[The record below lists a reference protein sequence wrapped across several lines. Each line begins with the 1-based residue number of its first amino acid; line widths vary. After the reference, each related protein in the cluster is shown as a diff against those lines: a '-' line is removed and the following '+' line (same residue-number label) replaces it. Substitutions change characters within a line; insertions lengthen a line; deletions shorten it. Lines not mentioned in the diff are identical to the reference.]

1 MSRLREAFRL
11 KRPELWTITIL
22 GFFITIIYK
31 LTFTSFFVTISPKNL
46 TQLSVTTV
54 WPVAIPKTQETFP
67 GNAFRIDWW
76 DKEIEDGG
84 ADGYSEKGLFGMFR
98 GLVGGHVLSAVIS
111 VFVSPYMSIKTQHL
125 LQGSNLN
132 WSLFFKAIFNTYAFT
147 FN

>member
-54 WPVAIPKTQETFP
+54 
-67 GNAFRIDWW
+67 
-76 DKEIEDGG
+76 
-84 ADGYSEKGLFGMFR
+84 
-98 GLVGGHVLSAVIS
+98 
-111 VFVSPYMSIKTQHL
+111 
-125 LQGSNLN
+125 
-132 WSLFFKAIFNTYAFT
+132 
-147 FN
+147 